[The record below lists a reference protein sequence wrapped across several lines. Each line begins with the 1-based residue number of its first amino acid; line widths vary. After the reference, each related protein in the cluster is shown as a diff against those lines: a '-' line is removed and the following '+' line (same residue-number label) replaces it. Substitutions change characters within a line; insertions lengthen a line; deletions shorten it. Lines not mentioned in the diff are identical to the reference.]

1 LVAGPCEHNMGRDQE
16 LIESA
21 RCGNYAAVDRILGSA
36 KPRRAGPFA
45 SLRRAQGG
53 VGARDPNNGYTALHY
68 AALNGHR
75 EVVRL
80 LLSYEASTNRCT
92 QRVLYFY
99 IFKGTIYRNIL
110 KEPFLSFLWFSK
122 IVFLRGYYV

>member
-1 LVAGPCEHNMGRDQE
+1 MGRDQE

-21 RCGNYAAVDRILGSA
+21 RSGNFAAVDRILGSA

-53 VGARDPNNGYTALHY
+53 VGARDGNGYTALHY
-68 AALNGHR
+68 AALNGHK

-80 LLSYEASTNRCT
+80 LLSYEASTNRYRERTTVRGWRHNRCKVKAIT
-92 QRVLYFY
+92 LLTFLCYRVTGKASGL
-99 IFKGTIYRNIL
+99 
-110 KEPFLSFLWFSK
+110 
-122 IVFLRGYYV
+122 